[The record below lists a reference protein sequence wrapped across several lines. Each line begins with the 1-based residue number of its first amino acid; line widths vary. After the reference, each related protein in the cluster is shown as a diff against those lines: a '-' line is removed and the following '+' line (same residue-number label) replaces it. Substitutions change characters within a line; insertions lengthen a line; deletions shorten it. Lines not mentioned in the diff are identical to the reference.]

1 MVHSTQN
8 ASEAHEQQPELRP
21 SGDEAPKPK
30 YEKPILLNL
39 GDIPRG
45 LGQSCN
51 TGSAAQASCVNG
63 LAPKSNCV
71 AGAIPPKL

>member
-1 MVHSTQN
+1 MVHSKQ
-8 ASEAHEQQPELRP
+8 HESQQDVRSSKLKHFQ
-21 SGDEAPKPK
+21 GKTPKPK
-30 YEKPILLNL
+30 YETPRVFNL

-51 TGSAAQASCVNG
+51 MGSMAQASCVNG
-63 LAPKSNCV
+63 LAPKANCV